1 MLINPAKFVY
11 KTISSTGCLTSVKIA
26 NEKVNYEDNI
36 FSFLV
41 RSVQEYSRLKVDSY
55 FPSDIAERVNYASA
69 RENRYTR
76 GRWHGES
83 TLREA
88 WLTRVMVVLGFEC
101 HVYIDRSNL

>member
-26 NEKVNYEDNI
+26 NEKANYEDNI

-55 FPSDIAERVNYASA
+55 FRSDIAERVNYASG
-69 RENRYTR
+69 RENR
-76 GRWHGES
+76 
-83 TLREA
+83 
-88 WLTRVMVVLGFEC
+88 
-101 HVYIDRSNL
+101 